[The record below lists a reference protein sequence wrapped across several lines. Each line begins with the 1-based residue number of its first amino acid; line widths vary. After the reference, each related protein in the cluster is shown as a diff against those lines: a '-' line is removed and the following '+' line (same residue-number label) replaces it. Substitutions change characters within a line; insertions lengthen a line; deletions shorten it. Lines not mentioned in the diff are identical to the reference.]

1 MKQYII
7 QEKSKDMFHAGTK
20 AMRDCETILQE
31 KKNFQPFTFCSYKNK
46 TGFINRFKKEFQFL
60 QFVKLEKNSVFVMQH
75 PLYIGTHYLK
85 ILKVVKKIKKIKV
98 FFLIH
103 DLESLRNM
111 LPAYHNLF
119 QQLDQLMYETGDV
132 FITHNEKMSA
142 YLIKQ
147 GIPAGKIVVL
157 GLFDYLTA
165 PEKHI
170 GNRSAEKG
178 IVIAGN
184 LAPEKSGYLYQ
195 LTEEYC
201 SRQLVLYGTNFS
213 QNKMST
219 VNYCFQGV
227 FPPDDLPYE
236 LNGSYGLVWDG
247 DEIQTCAG
255 NMGNYLRY
263 NNPHKVSL
271 YIAAELPVIIWRHA
285 ALADFVRAHHIGIL
299 IDSLEEIDDKL
310 SKIETAEYER
320 MRDHMKKLAD
330 KVRSG
335 GYLLEAYEK
344 ALNILEVDGKRAD
357 ARNTS

>member
-7 QEKSKDMFHAGTK
+7 QEKREDMFHAGTK
-20 AMRDCETILQE
+20 AMRDCETILQG

-46 TGFINRFKKEFQFL
+46 TGFINRFKKEFQF
-60 QFVKLEKNSVFVMQH
+60 FKFIKLEKNSVFVMQH

-85 ILKVVKKIKKIKV
+85 ILKVFKKIKKIRII
-98 FFLIH
+98 FLIH

-132 FITHNEKMSA
+132 FLTHNEKMSA

-147 GIPAGKIVVL
+147 GISADKIVVL
-157 GLFDYLTA
+157 GLFDYLTV
-165 PEKHI
+165 PGKYT
-170 GNRSAEKG
+170 GNHSAEKG

-184 LAPEKSGYLYQ
+184 LDPEKSGYLYQ
-195 LTEEYC
+195 LTEKHFG
-201 SRQLVLYGTNFS
+201 RQLILYGTNFS
-213 QNKMST
+213 QSKMST
-219 VNYCFQGV
+219 ANYCYKGV
-227 FPPDDLPYE
+227 FPPDELPYE
-236 LNGSYGLVWDG
+236 LQGDYGLVWDG
-247 DEIQTCAG
+247 NETQTCAG

-285 ALADFVRAHHIGIL
+285 ALADFVSANHIGIL
-299 IDSLEEIDDKL
+299 IDSLDEIDDKL
-310 SKIETAEYER
+310 SKIETTEYER
-320 MRDHMKKLAD
+320 MKEHVKALAD

-335 GYLLEAYEK
+335 GYLLGAYEE
-344 ALNILEVDGKRAD
+344 ALNILEAD
-357 ARNTS
+357 IGSRRIW